1 MRESGSNILM
11 RIVIF
16 GLTISSSWA
25 NGHATLWRGLCRAW
39 AEQQHHVCFFEKD
52 VSYYATHRDLTST
65 SGYEL
70 VLYSN
75 WDSVYKMA
83 ESALRECDAAV
94 VTSYCPDARAASDL
108 ILESKAA
115 VKIFYDLDT
124 PVTLDKLRSGE
135 SVDYLPTSG
144 LGAFDLVLSFT
155 GGSALDE
162 LRTRLGA
169 RRVAPLYGSVDADL
183 YQPVPCCDQYRADLS
198 YLGTYAADRQPT
210 LERLFLQP
218 ARRLPTKKFLIG
230 GSQYPEDF
238 PWCENVY
245 FVRHVAPP
253 QHPAFYSSS
262 QATLSVTRSAMAEK
276 GFCPSGRLFEA
287 AGCGTPVVSDPWPG
301 LEEFFEPGK
310 EIFLA
315 SQPEQVS
322 AVLSMPAAEI
332 QKVGAAAR
340 QRVIAHHTA
349 RHRSQE
355 FLRMV
360 DEAA

>member
-1 MRESGSNILM
+1 M

-39 AEQQHHVCFFEKD
+39 AEQRHHVCFFEKD

-70 VLYSN
+70 VLYSS
-75 WDSVYKMA
+75 WDSVQKMA
-83 ESALRECDAAV
+83 ETALRDCDAAI
-94 VTSYCPDARAASDL
+94 VTSYCPDARAASDQ
-108 ILESKAA
+108 ILQSSAA

-124 PVTLDKLRSGE
+124 PVTLDKLRGGDP
-135 SVDYLPTSG
+135 VDYLPEYG

-169 RRVAPLYGSVDADL
+169 RRVAPLYGSVDANF
-183 YQPVPCCDQYRADLS
+183 YQPVAAADHYRADLS
-198 YLGTYAADRQPT
+198 YLGTYAADRQPK
-210 LERLFLQP
+210 LERLFIQP
-218 ARRLPTKKFLIG
+218 ARQLRNKKFLIG
-230 GSQYPEDF
+230 GAQYPDNF

-253 QHPAFYSSS
+253 QHPAFYCSSR
-262 QATLSVTRSAMAEK
+262 ATLSVTRSAMAK
-276 GFCPSGRLFEA
+276 MGYCPSGRLFEA
-287 AGCGTPVVSDPWPG
+287 AACGTPIVSDSWRG
-301 LEEFFEPGK
+301 LEEFFGPEK

-315 SQPEQVS
+315 SRPEHVS
-322 AVLSMPAAEI
+322 EVLSMPASEL

-340 QRVIAHHTA
+340 KRVLAHHTA
-349 RHRSQE
+349 QHRSQE
-355 FLRMV
+355 FLRLV
-360 DEAA
+360 EEAA

>member
-1 MRESGSNILM
+1 M

-75 WDSVYKMA
+75 WDSVQKMA
-83 ESALRECDAAV
+83 ETAVRECDAAV
-94 VTSYCPDARAASDL
+94 VTSYCPDARAACDL
-108 ILESKAA
+108 ILQSSTA

-135 SVDYLPTSG
+135 AVDYIPEYGLSG
-144 LGAFDLVLSFT
+144 FDLVLSFT
-155 GGSALDE
+155 GGRALDE

-169 RRVAPLYGSVDADL
+169 RRVAPLYGSVDANF
-183 YQPVPCCDQYRADLS
+183 YRPVPAADCYRADLS

-218 ARRLPTKKFLIG
+218 ARQLRNRKFLIG
-230 GSQYPEDF
+230 GSQYPENF

-262 QATLSVTRSAMAEK
+262 RATLSVTRSAMAEM
-276 GFCPSGRLFEA
+276 GYCPSGRLFEA
-287 AGCGTPVVSDPWPG
+287 AACGTPIVSDSWPG
-301 LEEFFEPGK
+301 LDEFFEPGK
-310 EIFLA
+310 EIFVA
-315 SQPEQVS
+315 SEPEHVS
-322 AVLSMPAAEI
+322 KVLSMPAAER
-332 QKVGAAAR
+332 QKPGAAAR
-340 QRVIAHHTA
+340 QRVLAHHTA
-349 RHRSQE
+349 QHRSQE

-360 DEAA
+360 EEAA

>member
-1 MRESGSNILM
+1 M

-39 AEQQHHVCFFEKD
+39 AAQQHHVCFFERD

-70 VLYSN
+70 VLYSG
-75 WDSVYKMA
+75 WDSVQKMA
-83 ESALRECDAAV
+83 ETAVRGCDAAM

-108 ILESKAA
+108 ILQSNAA

-124 PVTLDKLRSGE
+124 PVTLDRLRGRQ
-135 SVDYLPTSG
+135 SVDYIPAYG
-144 LGAFDLVLSFT
+144 LEPFDLVLSFT
-155 GGSALDE
+155 GGRALDE

-169 RRVAPLYGSVDADL
+169 RHVAPLYGSVDADF
-183 YQPVPCCDQYRADLS
+183 YKPTAAADHYRADLS

-218 ARRLPTKKFLIG
+218 AHRLPGKKFLIG
-230 GSQYPEDF
+230 GSQYPDDF
-238 PWCENVY
+238 PWHENVY

-262 QATLSVTRSAMAEK
+262 QATLSVTRSAMAEM
-276 GFCPSGRLFEA
+276 GRCPSGRLFEA
-287 AGCGTPVVSDPWPG
+287 AACATPVVSDSWPG
-301 LEEFFEPGK
+301 LEEFFEPGR

-315 SQPEQVS
+315 ANPEDVS
-322 AVLSMPAAEI
+322 EVLKMPKGELER
-332 QKVGAAAR
+332 VGEAAR
-340 QRVIAHHTA
+340 RRVLAHHTA
-349 RHRSQE
+349 LHRSQQ

-360 DEAA
+360 EDAA

>member
-1 MRESGSNILM
+1 MRNREALM

-39 AEQQHHVCFFEKD
+39 ADQQHHVCFFEKD

-70 VLYSN
+70 VLYSS
-75 WDSVYKMA
+75 WDSVRKMA
-83 ESALRECDAAV
+83 ETALRGCDAAI
-94 VTSYCPDARAASDL
+94 VTSYCPDARAACDL
-108 ILESKAA
+108 ILQSTAPI
-115 VKIFYDLDT
+115 KIFYDLDT
-124 PVTLDKLRSGE
+124 PVTLAKLHNGE
-135 SVDYLPTSG
+135 AVDYLPDYG
-144 LGAFDLVLSFT
+144 LSSFDLVLSFT
-155 GGSALDE
+155 GGCALDE

-169 RRVAPLYGSVDADL
+169 RRVASLYGSVDANF
-183 YQPVPCCDQYRADLS
+183 YQPVAAAEQYRADLS

-210 LERLFLQP
+210 LERLFIQP
-218 ARRLPTKKFLIG
+218 ARQLRNKKFLIG
-230 GSQYPEDF
+230 GAQYPENF
-238 PWCENVY
+238 PWCENMY

-262 QATLSVTRSAMAEK
+262 QATLSVTRSAMAEM
-276 GFCPSGRLFEA
+276 GYCPSGRLFEA
-287 AGCGTPVVSDPWPG
+287 AACGTPIISDSWPG

-315 SQPEQVS
+315 SQPEHVS
-322 AVLSMPAAEI
+322 EVLSLPAVELA
-332 QKVGAAAR
+332 KVGAAAR
-340 QRVIAHHTA
+340 QRVLAHHTA
-349 RHRSQE
+349 QHRSQE

-360 DEAA
+360 GEAA